1 MNYYEKKQFTD
12 DELIIRV
19 MDKEEIKK
27 VLARRAFYYANNQR
41 RRELDEL
48 WVQTPE
54 YQATASY
61 GRNWGYY
68 VGMDSIEQYYVIDH
82 TEKQYAAL
90 EAIHKNN
97 LDVAVDSANLGY
109 GCTAFHTVTTPMLY
123 IAGDGKTARGLWYL
137 AGQETIMQADGTA
150 KAYHTMD
157 NMGVELVK
165 ENGQWRIW
173 HLVVCNDFIVEA
185 GTDFKTGS
193 LEPLTEEDPFRE
205 EFGTPDIPMVVHNPR
220 YNLTD
225 NYPPMPQPYDTYTAE
240 GSLGPEGHP
249 GLPEGYY
256 KFMKEG
262 SQV

>member
-1 MNYYEKKQFTD
+1 MNYYEEKQFTD
-12 DELIIRV
+12 DELIVRV

-27 VLARRAFYYANNQR
+27 VLARRAFYYANNQH

-48 WVQTPE
+48 WVKTPE
-54 YQATASY
+54 YKASASY

-68 VGMDSIEQYYVIDH
+68 VGMDSIEKYYVRDH
-82 TEKQYAAL
+82 EAKQYAAL

-97 LDVAVDSANLGY
+97 PAVAVESTNLGY

-137 AGQETIMQADGTA
+137 AGQETLMQADGTA

-165 ENGQWRIW
+165 ENGEWKIW

-193 LEPLTEEDPFRE
+193 LEPLTEDDPFRE

-220 YNLTD
+220 YNLSD
-225 NYPPMPQPYDTYTAE
+225 NYPPKIGRA
-240 GSLGPEGHP
+240 H
-249 GLPEGYY
+249 
-256 KFMKEG
+256 
-262 SQV
+262 V

>member
-1 MNYYEKKQFTD
+1 MNYYEEKQFTD
-12 DELIIRV
+12 DELIVRV

-41 RRELDEL
+41 GRELDEL
-48 WVQTPE
+48 WVKTPE
-54 YQATASY
+54 YKASASY

-68 VGMDSIEQYYVIDH
+68 VGMDSIEKYYVTGH
-82 TEKQYAAL
+82 QEKQRAAL
-90 EAIHKNN
+90 EAIHKN
-97 LDVAVDSANLGY
+97 DPSVAVDDKNLGY

-137 AGQETIMQADGTA
+137 AGQETIMQPDGTA

-193 LEPLTEEDPFRE
+193 LEPLTEDDPFRE
-205 EFGTPDIPMVVHNPR
+205 EFGTPGISMVVHNPR
-220 YNLTD
+220 YNLSD
-225 NYPPMPQPYDTYTAE
+225 NYPPMPLPYDTYTVE

-249 GLPEGYY
+249 RLPEGYY

-262 SQV
+262 KKA